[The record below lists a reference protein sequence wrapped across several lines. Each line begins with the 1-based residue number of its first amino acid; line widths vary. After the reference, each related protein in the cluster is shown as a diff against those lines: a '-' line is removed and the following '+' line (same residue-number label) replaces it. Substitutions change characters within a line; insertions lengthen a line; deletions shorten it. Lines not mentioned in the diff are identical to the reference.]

1 MRYKLKGRKIFSRKK
16 EWERGG
22 EGESERQ
29 SERRREGER
38 ERGKEGEKERG
49 KERDGVRENIK
60 TMFITKERKLKN
72 VFQLKNQKW
81 LRDGH

>member
-1 MRYKLKGRKIFSRKK
+1 MK
-16 EWERGG
+16 E
-22 EGESERQ
+22 

-38 ERGKEGEKERG
+38 ERGREGEGESERG
-49 KERDGVRENIK
+49 RERDGVRENIK

>member
-1 MRYKLKGRKIFSRKK
+1 MK
-16 EWERGG
+16 E
-22 EGESERQ
+22 

-38 ERGKEGEKERG
+38 ERGREGEGEKERG
-49 KERDGVRENIK
+49 RERDGVRENIK

>member
-1 MRYKLKGRKIFSRKK
+1 MK
-16 EWERGG
+16 E
-22 EGESERQ
+22 

-38 ERGKEGEKERG
+38 ERGREGEGESERG
-49 KERDGVRENIK
+49 RERDGVRENIK

-72 VFQLKNQKW
+72 IFQLKNQKW

>member
-1 MRYKLKGRKIFSRKK
+1 MR
-16 EWERGG
+16 ERGS
-22 EGESERQ
+22 ERESERRREG
-29 SERRREGER
+29 ERERGREGER

-49 KERDGVRENIK
+49 RERDGVRENIK

>member
-1 MRYKLKGRKIFSRKK
+1 MR
-16 EWERGG
+16 ERGR
-22 EGESERQ
+22 ER
-29 SERRREGER
+29 EREGER
-38 ERGKEGEKERG
+38 ERGREGESERG
-49 KERDGVRENIK
+49 REGDGVRENIK

>member
-1 MRYKLKGRKIFSRKK
+1 MK
-16 EWERGG
+16 ESERRRQGERERGREG
-22 EGESERQ
+22 EGESERG
-29 SERRREGER
+29 R
-38 ERGKEGEKERG
+38 
-49 KERDGVRENIK
+49 ERDGVRENIK

>member
-1 MRYKLKGRKIFSRKK
+1 MREREGVK
-16 EWERGG
+16 ERV
-22 EGESERQ
+22 
-29 SERRREGER
+29 REGER

-49 KERDGVRENIK
+49 RERDGVRENIK

>member
-1 MRYKLKGRKIFSRKK
+1 MK
-16 EWERGG
+16 
-22 EGESERQ
+22 ESEK
-29 SERRREGER
+29 RREGER
-38 ERGKEGEKERG
+38 ERGREGEGERESGREGEGESERG
-49 KERDGVRENIK
+49 RERDGVRENIK

>member
-1 MRYKLKGRKIFSRKK
+1 MR
-16 EWERGG
+16 ERGS
-22 EGESERQ
+22 ERESERRR
-29 SERRREGER
+29 ERERERGREGER

-49 KERDGVRENIK
+49 RERDGVRENIK